1 MTDRRSHV
9 HGETTCRIYER
20 QCSRRVNLR
29 MGIGI
34 FIAMATS
41 LDIKMCESRPARNH
55 CLGDRHLSLFSQL
68 DWKWCGIYRQLILHR
83 VLRASTPF
91 LVYRSRRGVAQNYR
105 IGLDLTGDPISPR
118 SVGRRAWAPTDC
130 MCRLLGSK
138 LNCVKLM
145 DLTISS
151 PW

>member
-29 MGIGI
+29 MRIGI
-34 FIAMATS
+34 FIAMATF

-68 DWKWCGIYRQLILHR
+68 DWKWCRNYCQLILHR

-91 LVYRSRRGVAQNYR
+91 LVYRSRSGAAQNYR
-105 IGLDLTGDPISPR
+105 ALSRNARPR
-118 SVGRRAWAPTDC
+118 VMHGQSTKTNTIYKAIEPHTIAIIIILFSVKFYTP
-130 MCRLLGSK
+130 
-138 LNCVKLM
+138 
-145 DLTISS
+145 
-151 PW
+151 